1 MSISPFFL
9 SVKFEILNAFE
20 RGCLATPYHP
30 KNVPE
35 QERQQ
40 YMTTFDQV
48 FKISLETEKTAFTYH
63 ALLKDDNKTR
73 MIFTHVSGRYRESV
87 IKVLLTELL

>member
-1 MSISPFFL
+1 
-9 SVKFEILNAFE
+9 
-20 RGCLATPYHP
+20 
-30 KNVPE
+30 
-35 QERQQ
+35 
-40 YMTTFDQV
+40 MTTFDQV

>member
-1 MSISPFFL
+1 
-9 SVKFEILNAFE
+9 
-20 RGCLATPYHP
+20 
-30 KNVPE
+30 
-35 QERQQ
+35 
-40 YMTTFDQV
+40 MTTFEQV
-48 FKISLETEKTAFTYH
+48 FKISLEMEKTAFTYH